1 MKIKKYILLFSG
13 LAMMLASCS
22 DDFLEK
28 TEQGVENS
36 DEFYKNVE
44 GVEAQLIAA
53 YSELKNYRY
62 VSNRF
67 FFGDVASDDA
77 TKGSEPGDFVTAKEI
92 EEFRATP
99 SNFQFSSW
107 WWTRIY
113 RGIFY
118 SNIVISKI
126 DDLQDVEETTKN
138 RLLGEARFLRAY
150 YYFELVRSFGGV
162 PLMREPAKAGEYN
175 IPRATAEEVYQL
187 IEEDYTFAAQNLPA
201 RSGYA
206 DEDYGHATSG
216 AAYALLG
223 KAYLYQEKWS
233 EAKSAFET
241 VINSGEYSLNADYA
255 EMFTLQ
261 GENGPE
267 SIFEIQFF
275 ESTSETSAW
284 RNGGNFST
292 VFIMP
297 RNIWGW
303 GLLQPTQDLYD
314 AYETGDP
321 RREATIIVRGEIIE
335 GEEQAGT
342 DDVTGLYSRKDFLKP
357 SERPT
362 TGATNS
368 PLNEIVI
375 RLADVYLMHAEAAY
389 HLGDENTVRTNINM
403 IRERARAGDAS
414 ILPDVTSSGTQLL
427 QDLYHERRV
436 ELGLEHHRYWDVVRT
451 GRGDALLHPNFTPGK
466 HELFPIPQSE
476 IDATEGLLTQN
487 PGY

>member
-1 MKIKKYILLFSG
+1 MKLRNYILLFSG
-13 LAMMLASCS
+13 LAMLLTSCS
-22 DDFLEK
+22 DDFLDK
-28 TEQGVENS
+28 TQQGAQNS
-36 DEFYKNVE
+36 DEFYKNE
-44 GVEAQLIAA
+44 AGVEAQLIAA

-67 FFGDVASDDA
+67 FLGDVASDDA
-77 TKGSEPGDFVTAKEI
+77 TKGSEPGDFVSAREI
-92 EEFRATP
+92 EEFRATA

-107 WWTRIY
+107 WWTRLY

-118 SNIVISKI
+118 SNIVIDKI
-126 DDLQDVEETTKN
+126 DDLKDVNATRKN
-138 RLLGEARFLRAY
+138 QLLAEARFLRAY

-162 PLMREPAKAGEYN
+162 PLLRTLPEAGNYN
-175 IPRATAEEVYQL
+175 VPRSTAEEVYQL
-187 IEEDYTFAAQNLPA
+187 IEEDYTFAAENLPKK
-201 RSGYA
+201 SEYK
-206 DEDYGHATSG
+206 DEEIGHATKG

-223 KAYLYQEKWS
+223 KALLYQEKWS
-233 EAKSAFET
+233 EAKTTFEK
-241 VINSGEYSLNADYA
+241 VINLGEYSLNDDYA

-275 ESTSETSAW
+275 ESKSEANTW

-292 VFIMP
+292 VFVMP

-303 GLLQPTQDLYD
+303 GLMQPTQDLYN

-321 RREATIIVRGEIIE
+321 RREATIIVKGEVIE
-335 GEEQAGT
+335 GEEQSGT

-362 TGATNS
+362 LNSKNS
-368 PLNEIVI
+368 PLNEIII

-389 HLGDENTVRTNINM
+389 HLGDENTVRTNINK
-403 IRERARAGDAS
+403 IRERARDGNVT
-414 ILPDVTSSGTQLL
+414 ILPDVTSTGSALL
-427 QDLYHERRV
+427 KDLYHERRV
-436 ELGLEHHRYWDVVRT
+436 ELALEHHRYWDVVRT
-451 GRGDALLHPNFTPGK
+451 GRGDELLHPNFTPGK

-476 IDATEGLLTQN
+476 IDATEGILTQN